1 MYIFQKKNQNPYEC
15 ASYAIYNLLQHR
27 NQNTDLNGLID
38 NCQAQEKIGTL
49 VKNFNNTIKH
59 LHLDHAENISI
70 KTIKEINR
78 PIIILFH
85 WYQDAN
91 KGNHYALIDKHNKN
105 EHGVYTYRVINYSF
119 DNPIKIITEREL
131 KSMLLPY
138 EDDNF
143 KMPQIW
149 Y

>member
-1 MYIFQKKNQNPYEC
+1 M
-15 ASYAIYNLLQHR
+15 
-27 NQNTDLNGLID
+27 
-38 NCQAQEKIGTL
+38 
-49 VKNFNNTIKH
+49 
-59 LHLDHAENISI
+59 DHAENISI

-78 PIIILFH
+78 PIILFH

-105 EHGVYTYRVINYSF
+105 EYGVYTYRVINYSF